1 MTRTLNPWRT
11 AAALGITAFAIIG
24 LSAAPASAHSKVV
37 STSPADGS
45 VLDAPPA
52 QVSFTFDEALLPG
65 TDTISIN
72 DEQGNVIAS
81 GAATVDGDTISMAW
95 PADAT
100 AGVFQVAYRVVSGDG
115 HPVSGAIAVTVTG
128 TAVAASPSADS
139 AADSVTAPVNSVEPP
154 RGIAGSLVVI
164 IAIGV
169 LVLVV
174 VAAITLMRRRRR

>member
-1 MTRTLNPWRT
+1 MLRTLTPWRT
-11 AAALGITAFAIIG
+11 AAAIGITALAVIG
-24 LSAAPASAHSKVV
+24 LSASPAIAHSKVV
-37 STSPADGS
+37 STSPVDGS
-45 VLDAPPA
+45 VLDAPPSV
-52 QVSFTFDEALLPG
+52 VSFTFDEALLPG

-72 DEQGNVIAS
+72 DDAGNVIAS

-95 PADAT
+95 PADTT

-115 HPVSGAIAVTVTG
+115 HPVSGAIAVTITG
-128 TAVAASPSADS
+128 TAASSAVSS
-139 AADSVTAPVNSVEPP
+139 APATATPDTAPVTNEP

-164 IAIGV
+164 IAIAV